1 MNEEMKVAEG
11 AASTA
16 QSATAAA
23 GGIESGLDPMRAL
36 AALANDLRWGLVW
49 RMASGEELI
58 AVDVAHELGRDP
70 DGVSKHLRVL
80 SDAGVAEA
88 RAELMGRAY
97 PQAGVRRGP
106 VRLAST
112 LHRGFERATPVRP
125 LPLTP
130 PVGEPSV
137 RPQQ

>member
-36 AALANDLRWGLVW
+36 AALANDFRWGLVW

-58 AVDVAHELGRDP
+58 ATDLARELGRDP

-88 RAELMGRAY
+88 RAGEDRRLTVFSIPAAFR
-97 PQAGVRRGP
+97 PEPGVLDYGFCRLHGP
-106 VRLAST
+106 VPAKA
-112 LHRGFERATPVRP
+112 G
-125 LPLTP
+125 
-130 PVGEPSV
+130 
-137 RPQQ
+137 